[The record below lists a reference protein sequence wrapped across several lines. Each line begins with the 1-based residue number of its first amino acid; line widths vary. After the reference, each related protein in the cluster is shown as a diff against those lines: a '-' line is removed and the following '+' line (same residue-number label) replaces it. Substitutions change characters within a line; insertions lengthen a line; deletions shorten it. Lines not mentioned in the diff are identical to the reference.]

1 MRAWVPG
8 ILIILMFCMILPSC
22 CSAGNPVQQVQNQ
35 VVIFSGQ
42 IPYGD
47 GNVSIRADSGAL
59 YQIPAMTPVGI
70 IQALAGTGMISSYRI
85 GDELIDK
92 RGIFTLDGVNSYQVT
107 EHDAW
112 FVLVNG
118 VQLREYLLPSVEGL
132 NTYLLKD
139 GDDVLFAYGDPTLPA
154 SAAKALIWVQV
165 GSKNGVMQ
173 FVSPSA
179 MMGQYV
185 ISQMPVVSTPVPTVV
200 PVVEATAVPSPVP
213 TAVPVVEVTAV
224 PSPVPTAVPV
234 VEVTAVPSP
243 VPTVVPVVEV
253 TAVPSPVPTAVPVV
267 EATAVPSPV
276 PTVVPVVDATAVP
289 SPVPTVVPVVDAT
302 AVPSPVPTAVP
313 VVDATAVPSPVPTAV
328 PVVDAPAV
336 PSPVP
341 TVVPVVEATAVPS
354 PVPTAVPVVDAPA
367 VPSPVPTAVP
377 VVDATAV
384 PSPVPTVVPVVEAT
398 AVPSPVPTVVP
409 VVDAPAVPS
418 PVPTA
423 VPVVDA
429 PAVPSPVPTVVPV
442 VEVTAVPSPVPTA
455 VPVVEATAVPS
466 PVPTPLA
473 EVPLVLTPT
482 KEPVNETGNISNIT
496 DLVEELPKPTPAA
509 EKEDN
514 RMLYSGVLALPEGTV
529 NVTDSSGIEYEI
541 PVNTPLGV
549 LHMLLIDKKIQNLCI
564 DDRGMH
570 KGGILILEGINEFFN
585 TATKVWFVR
594 VNGELLEDYAE
605 PKTDG
610 LNLYLLM
617 AGDTVSYYYGNPTGS
632 LQDAEAMLVV
642 TLG

>member
-1 MRAWVPG
+1 MRERGSMRAWVPG
-8 ILIILMFCMILPSC
+8 ILIILLFCMILPSC
-22 CSAGNPVQQVQNQ
+22 CSAGIPVQQVQNQ

-70 IQALAGTGMISSYRI
+70 IQALAGTGMISRYRI

-200 PVVEATAVPSPVP
+200 PVVEVTAVPSPVP
-213 TAVPVVEVTAV
+213 TVVPVVEVTAVPSPVPTVVPVVEVTAVPSPVSTAVPVVEVTAV
-224 PSPVPTAVPV
+224 PSPVPTVVPVVEATAVPSPVPTVVPV
-234 VEVTAVPSP
+234 VEVAAVPSP

-276 PTVVPVVDATAVP
+276 PTVVPVVEATAVP
-289 SPVPTVVPVVDAT
+289 SPVPTVVPVVE
-302 AVPSPVPTAVP
+302 V
-313 VVDATAVPSPVPTAV
+313 
-328 PVVDAPAV
+328 
-336 PSPVP
+336 
-341 TVVPVVEATAVPS
+341 
-354 PVPTAVPVVDAPA
+354 
-367 VPSPVPTAVP
+367 
-377 VVDATAV
+377 TAV

-409 VVDAPAVPS
+409 VV
-418 PVPTA
+418 
-423 VPVVDA
+423 
-429 PAVPSPVPTVVPV
+429 
-442 VEVTAVPSPVPTA
+442 EVTAVPSPVPTLA
-455 VPVVEATAVPS
+455 
-466 PVPTPLA
+466 A

-482 KEPVNETGNISNIT
+482 EEPVNETGNITDIT
-496 DLVEELPKPTPAA
+496 DLVEGLPEPTPTVQ
-509 EKEDN
+509 KEDN
-514 RMLYSGVLALPEGTV
+514 RMIYSGVLALPEGTV

-617 AGDTVSYYYGNPTGS
+617 AGDTVSYYYGNPSGS
-632 LQDAEAMLVV
+632 LQDAEAMIVV

>member
-8 ILIILMFCMILPSC
+8 ILIILLFCMILPSC
-22 CSAGNPVQQVQNQ
+22 CSAGIPVQQVQNQ

-70 IQALAGTGMISSYRI
+70 IQALAGTGMISRYRI

-200 PVVEATAVPSPVP
+200 PVVE
-213 TAVPVVEVTAV
+213 
-224 PSPVPTAVPV
+224 
-234 VEVTAVPSP
+234 VTAVPSP

-253 TAVPSPVPTAVPVV
+253 TAVPSPVSTAVPVV
-267 EATAVPSPV
+267 EV
-276 PTVVPVVDATAVP
+276 
-289 SPVPTVVPVVDAT
+289 
-302 AVPSPVPTAVP
+302 
-313 VVDATAVPSPVPTAV
+313 
-328 PVVDAPAV
+328 
-336 PSPVP
+336 
-341 TVVPVVEATAVPS
+341 
-354 PVPTAVPVVDAPA
+354 
-367 VPSPVPTAVP
+367 
-377 VVDATAV
+377 TAV

-409 VVDAPAVPS
+409 VV
-418 PVPTA
+418 
-423 VPVVDA
+423 
-429 PAVPSPVPTVVPV
+429 
-442 VEVTAVPSPVPTA
+442 EVTAVPSPVPTLA
-455 VPVVEATAVPS
+455 
-466 PVPTPLA
+466 A

-482 KEPVNETGNISNIT
+482 EEPVNETGNITDIT
-496 DLVEELPKPTPAA
+496 DLVEGLPEPTPTVQ
-509 EKEDN
+509 KEDN
-514 RMLYSGVLALPEGTV
+514 RMIYSGVLALPEGTV

-617 AGDTVSYYYGNPTGS
+617 AGDTVSYYYGNPSGS
-632 LQDAEAMLVV
+632 LQDAEAMIVV

>member
-8 ILIILMFCMILPSC
+8 ILSILIFCMILPFC
-22 CSAGNPVQQVQNQ
+22 CGAGTPVQQVQNQ

-59 YQIPAMTPVGI
+59 YQIPAMTPGGI

-185 ISQMPVVSTPVPTVV
+185 ISQIPVISTPAPTVA
-200 PVVEATAVPSPVP
+200 PVVEATAVPTPVSPV
-213 TAVPVVEVTAV
+213 VPVVESTAVPSPVPPTVPVVEATVVSPPVAPVVPVVESTAVPSPVPPTVPVVEATVVSPPVPTTVPVVESTVVSPPAPPVVPVVESTAV
-224 PSPVPTAVPV
+224 PSPVPTTVPVVESTVVSPPVAPAVPV
-234 VEVTAVPSP
+234 VESTAVPSP
-243 VPTVVPVVEV
+243 VPTTVPVVEATV
-253 TAVPSPVPTAVPVV
+253 VSPPVAPAVPVVESTAVPSPVPTTVPLV
-267 EATAVPSPV
+267 EATVVSTPVPPPPAEVSPV
-276 PTVVPVVDATAVP
+276 M
-289 SPVPTVVPVVDAT
+289 
-302 AVPSPVPTAVP
+302 
-313 VVDATAVPSPVPTAV
+313 
-328 PVVDAPAV
+328 
-336 PSPVP
+336 
-341 TVVPVVEATAVPS
+341 
-354 PVPTAVPVVDAPA
+354 
-367 VPSPVPTAVP
+367 
-377 VVDATAV
+377 
-384 PSPVPTVVPVVEAT
+384 
-398 AVPSPVPTVVP
+398 
-409 VVDAPAVPS
+409 
-418 PVPTA
+418 
-423 VPVVDA
+423 
-429 PAVPSPVPTVVPV
+429 
-442 VEVTAVPSPVPTA
+442 
-455 VPVVEATAVPS
+455 
-466 PVPTPLA
+466 
-473 EVPLVLTPT
+473 TPT
-482 KEPVNETGNISNIT
+482 EEPVNETGNITDIT
-496 DLVEELPKPTPAA
+496 DLVEGLPEPTPTAQ
-509 EKEDN
+509 KEDN
-514 RMLYSGVLALPEGTV
+514 RMIYSGVLALPEGTV

-617 AGDTVSYYYGNPTGS
+617 AGDTVSYYYGNPSGS
-632 LQDAEAMLVV
+632 LQDAEAMIVV

>member
-1 MRAWVPG
+1 MRERGSMRAWVPG
-8 ILIILMFCMILPSC
+8 ILIILLFCMILPSC
-22 CSAGNPVQQVQNQ
+22 CSAGIPVQQVQNQ

-185 ISQMPVVSTPVPTVV
+185 ISQIPVISTPVPTVA
-200 PVVEATAVPSPVP
+200 PVVEATVISPPVPPAVPDVESTAVPSPVP
-213 TAVPVVEVTAV
+213 TTVPVVEATVVSPPVAPAVPVVESTAV
-224 PSPVPTAVPV
+224 PSPVPTTVPV
-234 VEVTAVPSP
+234 VEATVVSPPVPAAIPVVESTAVPSP
-243 VPTVVPVVEV
+243 VPT
-253 TAVPSPVPTAVPVV
+253 TVPVV
-267 EATAVPSPV
+267 EATVISTPVPPPPAEVSPV
-276 PTVVPVVDATAVP
+276 M
-289 SPVPTVVPVVDAT
+289 
-302 AVPSPVPTAVP
+302 
-313 VVDATAVPSPVPTAV
+313 
-328 PVVDAPAV
+328 
-336 PSPVP
+336 
-341 TVVPVVEATAVPS
+341 
-354 PVPTAVPVVDAPA
+354 
-367 VPSPVPTAVP
+367 
-377 VVDATAV
+377 
-384 PSPVPTVVPVVEAT
+384 
-398 AVPSPVPTVVP
+398 
-409 VVDAPAVPS
+409 
-418 PVPTA
+418 
-423 VPVVDA
+423 
-429 PAVPSPVPTVVPV
+429 
-442 VEVTAVPSPVPTA
+442 
-455 VPVVEATAVPS
+455 
-466 PVPTPLA
+466 
-473 EVPLVLTPT
+473 TPT
-482 KEPVNETGNISNIT
+482 EEPVNETGNITDIT
-496 DLVEELPKPTPAA
+496 DLVEGLPEPTPTVQ
-509 EKEDN
+509 KEDN
-514 RMLYSGVLALPEGTV
+514 RMIYSGVLALPEGTV

-617 AGDTVSYYYGNPTGS
+617 AGDTVSYYYGNPSGS
-632 LQDAEAMLVV
+632 LQDAEAMIVV

>member
-243 VPTVVPVVEV
+243 VPTAVPVVEV

-267 EATAVPSPV
+267 EVT
-276 PTVVPVVDATAVP
+276 
-289 SPVPTVVPVVDAT
+289 
-302 AVPSPVPTAVP
+302 
-313 VVDATAVPSPVPTAV
+313 
-328 PVVDAPAV
+328 AV

-354 PVPTAVPVVDAPA
+354 PVPTVVPVVE
-367 VPSPVPTAVP
+367 V
-377 VVDATAV
+377 TAV

-429 PAVPSPVPTVVPV
+429 TAVPSPVPTVVPV
-442 VEVTAVPSPVPTA
+442 VDAPTVPSPVPTAVPVVDATAVPSPVPPVVPVVDATAVPSPVPTA
-455 VPVVEATAVPS
+455 VPVVDAPAVPSPVPTAVPVVDATAVPS

>member
-1 MRAWVPG
+1 MRERGSMRAWVPG

-243 VPTVVPVVEV
+243 VPTAVPVVEV

-267 EATAVPSPV
+267 EVT
-276 PTVVPVVDATAVP
+276 
-289 SPVPTVVPVVDAT
+289 
-302 AVPSPVPTAVP
+302 
-313 VVDATAVPSPVPTAV
+313 
-328 PVVDAPAV
+328 AV

-354 PVPTAVPVVDAPA
+354 PVPTVVPVVE
-367 VPSPVPTAVP
+367 V
-377 VVDATAV
+377 TAV

-429 PAVPSPVPTVVPV
+429 TAVPSPVPTVVPV
-442 VEVTAVPSPVPTA
+442 VDAPTVPSPVPTAVPVVDATAVPSPVPPVVPVVDATAVPSPVPTA
-455 VPVVEATAVPS
+455 VPVVDAPAVPSPVPTAVPVVDATAVPS